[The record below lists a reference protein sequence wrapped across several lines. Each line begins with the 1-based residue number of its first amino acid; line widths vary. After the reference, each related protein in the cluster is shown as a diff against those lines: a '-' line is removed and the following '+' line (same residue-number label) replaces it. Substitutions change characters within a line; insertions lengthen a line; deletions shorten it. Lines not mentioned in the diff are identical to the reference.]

1 MDKQT
6 TLIAV
11 VLAVLLAA
19 TGVYLLGNHY
29 GWWGGSSSSS
39 EEQKIVIQV
48 KELADGTKALA
59 AKEAYKDAFKPISDK
74 LAKDVDAYNFLF
86 DTNKA
91 KVDTYMA
98 AKKKAD
104 DAAKALEDGISD
116 VKAKGEVVVTI
127 KEADFANYGITST
140 NAEEPKMISELTLV
154 TGNTDTADAKTA
166 RDALKTAQEALGVAA
181 NKTADPAVQA
191 TGLNKKSDDA
201 AAALKTA
208 DVDIDAPAKLAADS
222 KDTDL
227 RAYFGFGTED
237 KAKLKVS
244 ALVDK
249 YNTTSDT
256 NLEALKTALTGKSSE
271 DDKKAIQ
278 DAFGKK
284 SDDVIEMID
293 AEVKKL
299 NKPEAKPLEAG
310 YYFNTTGGYELPA

>member
-29 GWWGGSSSSS
+29 GWWGGSASSS
-39 EEQKIVIQV
+39 EEQKTVIQV

-59 AKEAYKDAFKPISDK
+59 AKEGYKDAFKPISEN

-91 KVDTYMA
+91 KVDAYMA

-104 DAAKALEDGISD
+104 DATKALEDGKSD
-116 VKAKGEVVVTI
+116 VDAKGKVTVTI
-127 KEADFANYGITST
+127 QKADFAKYAIVST
-140 NAEEPKMISELTLV
+140 NNKETKAINELNLAD
-154 TGNTDTADAKTA
+154 GQTDTADAATA
-166 RDALKTAQEALGVAA
+166 RAALKKAQDALGKEASGEGESKVE
-181 NKTADPAVQA
+181 A
-191 TGLNKKSDDA
+191 TGLYKKNDDA

-208 DVDIDAPAKLAADS
+208 DVDIDAPAKLADGS

-227 RAYFGFGTED
+227 RAYFGFGTGD
-237 KAKLKVS
+237 NPKLKVS
-244 ALVDK
+244 VLVDK
-249 YNTTSDT
+249 YNTTSDA
-256 NLEALKTALTGKSSE
+256 NLVALKTALTAKSSA
-271 DDKKAIQ
+271 DDKKAIN
-278 DAFGKK
+278 DAFGKN
-284 SDDVIEMID
+284 SDDVIKMID

-299 NKPEAKPLEAG
+299 NKPEEKSPEIG